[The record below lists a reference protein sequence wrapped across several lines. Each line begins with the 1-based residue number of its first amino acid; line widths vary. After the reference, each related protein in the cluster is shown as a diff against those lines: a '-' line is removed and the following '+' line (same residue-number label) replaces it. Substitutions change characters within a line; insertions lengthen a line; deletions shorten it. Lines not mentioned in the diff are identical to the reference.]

1 MRPSRL
7 AVSWGSLFLLT
18 RPASN
23 SANQARNLASSA
35 GGSRR
40 IASSISSTVIAAG
53 IARRPQS
60 LKNQWL
66 ANRDVTV
73 FRRPVI
79 EVGKQ
84 GAHRQRPTTWL
95 GWEDSNSE
103 MSTQICA
110 KPAEFWP
117 GRPFPFELRCWDTQL
132 GPAAS

>member
-7 AVSWGSLFLLT
+7 AVSSGSLLLLT

-23 SANQARNLASSA
+23 AANQARNLASSA

-40 IASSISSTVIAAG
+40 IASSISSTVMAAG

-73 FRRPVI
+73 FRRQVI

-84 GAHRQRPTTWL
+84 RAHRQRPTTWL
-95 GWEDSNSE
+95 RCQSYANVSL
-103 MSTQICA
+103 
-110 KPAEFWP
+110 FWP
-117 GRPFPFELRCWDTQL
+117 VNFWEQGFFAKL
-132 GPAAS
+132 GC